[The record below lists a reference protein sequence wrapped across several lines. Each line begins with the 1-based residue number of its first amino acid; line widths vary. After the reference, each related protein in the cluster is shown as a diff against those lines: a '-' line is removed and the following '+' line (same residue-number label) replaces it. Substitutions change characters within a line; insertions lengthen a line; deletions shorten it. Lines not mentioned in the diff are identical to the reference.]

1 MKLIWLALLLAA
13 CNTESSIQ
21 EATDHFDPA
30 SGHTFTEDGPTVRII
45 NLDDEPLVCF
55 STLGEPE
62 WSDGSC
68 ASPVPEDG
76 VIALPDCGFSVVNI
90 AWADGTQTDSANYV
104 VASPACEDEEECD
117 PVIPWANDELARAFA
132 VWQDETRC
140 MMNDCETPSGTGD
153 WSASCDSGSVDW
165 DVSLDGLRAISAFSF
180 NACEHT
186 VEIEVH
192 DYAADPDGTDPE
204 ATTITPVTLIVDGT
218 FKQDTDFSGNGN
230 EAGTVTISGDFT
242 GTLESRIVIEDKV
255 RGDGD
260 FRAACTVAPFEN
272 EACAPGSAAIAY
284 DYPGWTCHGD
294 ICPEAAPGDCEDPDA
309 DEDGIPDASDNC
321 PEDANT
327 DQADID
333 QDGIGDA
340 CDDEPGFLLI
350 QFKTSSRCLTT
361 APDGAVESTSI
372 CAPEDPAQQWAVF
385 EDGASHGF
393 QSLDNGEC
401 LSQDGILI
409 GPWDVVTEPCSG
421 SEAQQWTLETYDQG
435 GLDAQWPLRL
445 HNVAEDFCAYTDFSG
460 WVYGTIINCG
470 LAGTEDNRKVGLYMN
485 GDFESEPFTP

>member
-1 MKLIWLALLLAA
+1 MKLAWPALLIAA
-13 CNTESSIQ
+13 CNTESSIP
-21 EATDHFDPA
+21 EVADHFDPA
-30 SGHTFTEDGPTVRII
+30 SGYTFTEDAPTVTVI

-62 WSDGSC
+62 WSDGDC
-68 ASPVPEDG
+68 DNPLPEDG
-76 VIALPDCGFSVVNI
+76 VIALPDCGFNVVNI
-90 AWADGTQTDSANYV
+90 AWADGTETDSANYV
-104 VASPACEDEEECD
+104 VESPACEDECD

-140 MMNDCETPSGTGD
+140 MMNSCETPSGTGD
-153 WSASCDSGSVDW
+153 WSTSCDSGSVDW

-180 NACEHT
+180 NSCEHT

-192 DYAADPDGTDPE
+192 DYDADPDGTDPE
-204 ATTITPVTLIVDGT
+204 AVTATPITLIVDGT

-260 FRAACTVAPFEN
+260 FRAACTADPFDSE
-272 EACAPGSAAIAY
+272 ECAPGSAAIAY

-294 ICPEAAPGDCEDPDA
+294 ICPEAAPGDCEEPDA
-309 DEDGIPDASDNC
+309 DGDGIPDDSDNC
-321 PEDANT
+321 PDDANT

-333 QDGIGDA
+333 ADSIGDA

-361 APDGAVESTSI
+361 TSDGAVESTSI
-372 CAPEDPAQQWAVF
+372 CAPEDPAQQWVMF
-385 EDGASHGF
+385 EDGTNHGF
-393 QSLDNGEC
+393 ISLENGEC
-401 LSQDGILI
+401 LSQEGILI
-409 GPWDVVTEPCSG
+409 GPWTVITEPCSG
-421 SEAQQWTLETYDQG
+421 SEQQQWTLDTYDQG
-435 GLDAQWPLRL
+435 GLDEQWPLRL
-445 HNVAEDFCAYTDFSG
+445 HNVAEDFCAYTDFTG

-485 GDFESEPFTP
+485 GDFDSVPFTP